1 MNTQLSNR
9 ALKGKSLTAFFL
21 LAFAL
26 YVPVS
31 IYADV
36 QVFPN
41 WALINFGAFI
51 PMLVALILVYRENG
65 TASMIEL
72 LKRPFDF
79 KRIKSKKWYLP
90 IFLTIPI
97 TVLGQ
102 YGLALSLGLPVSSPY
117 FAPGMPLI
125 FVILFIAAIGEELG
139 WMGYAFEPMQERF
152 GGLKASILLGIIWA
166 LIHIPLFTASGMS
179 TFWIASQLV
188 YIAATRV
195 LIVWIYNNTG
205 KSIFAVVVMHTL
217 FNTVWFLF
225 PRNEDWVSLARPVFY
240 NPTNLALI
248 TIVLATIVTFV
259 WGSKTLAK
267 FRFSRSS

>member
-65 TASMIEL
+65 TASLIEL

-79 KRIKSKKWYLP
+79 KRIKSKKWYMP

-102 YGLALSLGLPVSSPY
+102 YGLALSQGLPVSSPY

-195 LIVWIYNNTG
+195 LFVWIYNNTG
-205 KSIFAVVVMHTL
+205 KSLFAVVVMHTL